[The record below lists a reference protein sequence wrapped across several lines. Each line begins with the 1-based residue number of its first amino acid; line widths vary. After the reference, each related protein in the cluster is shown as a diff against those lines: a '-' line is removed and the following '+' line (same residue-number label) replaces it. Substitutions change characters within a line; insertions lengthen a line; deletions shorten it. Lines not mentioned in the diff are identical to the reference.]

1 MGVLD
6 QPDLVFLLLMVGLA
20 GVALE
25 TVSPGAIVPG
35 VVGVAALALAVP
47 GLIALPIGWL
57 GVVLLLVGVGLFA
70 VEAMVGGY
78 GVPAVAGI
86 AAFAAGGVLLFDSPY
101 PSQQTSPALAI
112 ITAVAIAGGCAL
124 LARRVRRAQEA
135 PVATG
140 IPALMGQ
147 SGHARADVSPLGGH
161 VFVNGEIWEARTT
174 RGTIPAGAPIRV
186 TGVDPAGLTLTVESG
201 GFS

>member
-35 VVGVAALALAVP
+35 AVGVVSLVLAIP

-57 GVVLLLVGVGLFA
+57 GVVLLLVGVGLFV
-70 VEAMVGGY
+70 VEAMVGAY
-78 GVPAVAGI
+78 GIPAVAGV

-112 ITAVAIAGGCAL
+112 VTAIAIAGGCAL
-124 LARRVRRAQEA
+124 LARRVRRARMA

-140 IPALMGQ
+140 VPALMGRG
-147 SGHARADVSPLGGH
+147 GHARADVSPLGGH
-161 VFVNGEIWEARTT
+161 VFVNGEIWEARTR
-174 RGTIPAGAPIRV
+174 RGTIPAGAPVRV
-186 TGVDPAGLTLTVESG
+186 VDVDAADLTLTVESG
-201 GFS
+201 GSS